1 MEHMELSPKK
11 PAKPKT
17 SPLMALLLGFSPA
30 AILMAAFSG
39 LGLNLPAHQQNVF
52 LWSACI
58 ISIVC
63 CFISSALLFRRGTGV
78 AIAGAFLLMFV
89 NGFIAFFF
97 GCLASLKF

>member
-1 MEHMELSPKK
+1 METNSNEPQ
-11 PAKPKT
+11 KPKG
-17 SPLMALLLGFSPA
+17 SPLIGLLLGFAPA
-30 AILMAAFSG
+30 AILIAAFSG

-58 ISIVC
+58 TSIVF

-78 AIAGAFLLMFV
+78 AIAGALLLMLL

-97 GCLASLKF
+97 GCLASFKY